1 MSPTVPLMPIEAQLQ
16 SALALSLV
24 EAIIAIQKPEAMYTQ
39 TLLQE
44 EEGFDFL
51 LSADQ
56 EEEKENSGRYG
67 DTSKTTGGY
76 CYVLDS
82 KGNFVDKTPR

>member
-56 EEEKENSGRYG
+56 EEKKENSGYG
-67 DTSKTTGGY
+67 DTSKTTGEY
-76 CYVLDS
+76 CYGLDS
-82 KGNFVDKTPR
+82 KGDFVDKTPR